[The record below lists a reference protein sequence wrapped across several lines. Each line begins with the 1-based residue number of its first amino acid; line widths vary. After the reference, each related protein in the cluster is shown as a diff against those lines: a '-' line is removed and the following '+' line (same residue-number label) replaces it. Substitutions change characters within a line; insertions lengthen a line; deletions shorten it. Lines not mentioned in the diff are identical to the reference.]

1 MIVSWT
7 RPTNAFVLAR
17 RPLSNPSVATPAKAG
32 VHTPP
37 AWIPVFTGMTEKFTS
52 NSRDTPELRKIS
64 RRRESIP
71 CVSDSLDPCFRRG
84 DEARADYGLFKD
96 LPGPSIHITAGRRCI
111 MPIVKV
117 EMFAGRSKEQK
128 AELAKAITDAV
139 VDIARTT
146 ADETIVI
153 FTDVERENWA
163 RGGTLAS
170 ER

>member
-1 MIVSWT
+1 
-7 RPTNAFVLAR
+7 
-17 RPLSNPSVATPAKAG
+17 
-32 VHTPP
+32 
-37 AWIPVFTGMTEKFTS
+37 
-52 NSRDTPELRKIS
+52 
-64 RRRESIP
+64 
-71 CVSDSLDPCFRRG
+71 
-84 DEARADYGLFKD
+84 
-96 LPGPSIHITAGRRCI
+96 

>member
-1 MIVSWT
+1 
-7 RPTNAFVLAR
+7 
-17 RPLSNPSVATPAKAG
+17 
-32 VHTPP
+32 
-37 AWIPVFTGMTEKFTS
+37 
-52 NSRDTPELRKIS
+52 
-64 RRRESIP
+64 
-71 CVSDSLDPCFRRG
+71 
-84 DEARADYGLFKD
+84 
-96 LPGPSIHITAGRRCI
+96 

-139 VDIARTT
+139 VNIARTT
-146 ADETIVI
+146 ADDTIVI